1 MTVTDLTHLNK
12 IGIHESTMIKIKGI
26 NGGERKSYLTV
37 EVERHFLHKTLRND
51 SAENPI
57 KHQFHQM

>member
-26 NGGERKSYLTV
+26 NGEERKSYLTV
-37 EVERHFLHKTLRND
+37 EV
-51 SAENPI
+51 
-57 KHQFHQM
+57 